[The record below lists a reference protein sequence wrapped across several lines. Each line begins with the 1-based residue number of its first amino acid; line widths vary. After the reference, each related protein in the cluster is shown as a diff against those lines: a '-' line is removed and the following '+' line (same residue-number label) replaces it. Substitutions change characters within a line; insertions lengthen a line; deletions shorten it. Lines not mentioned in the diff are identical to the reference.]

1 MIEYFED
8 VKKIISKLFE
18 IDADSIDEES
28 YLSTDLNISE
38 LDLEDLIASI
48 EDKYQIEIP
57 QEEYL
62 KFHQVADIVTYLYE
76 NVDQSWTI
84 SDTSKRHWH

>member
-8 VKKIISKLFE
+8 VKKIISRQFDIE
-18 IDADSIDEES
+18 EDTIEEES
-28 YLSTDLNISE
+28 FFLTDLNISE
-38 LDLEDLIASI
+38 LDLEDLISTI
-48 EDKYQIEIP
+48 EDKFQIEIP

-76 NVDQSWTI
+76 NVDQP
-84 SDTSKRHWH
+84 

>member
-8 VKKIISKLFE
+8 IKKLVSRQFD
-18 IDADSIDEES
+18 IDADTIEEES
-28 YLSTDLNISE
+28 FLSTDLSISE
-38 LDLEDLIASI
+38 LDLEDLIATI

-62 KFHQVADIVTYLYE
+62 KFHQVEDIVTYLYE
-76 NVDQSWTI
+76 NVDQP
-84 SDTSKRHWH
+84 

>member
-8 VKKIISKLFE
+8 VRKIISKLFD
-18 IDADSIDEES
+18 IDSDSIEEES
-28 YLSTDLNISE
+28 FLSSDLSISE

-48 EDKYQIEIP
+48 EDKYQIEIS

-62 KFHQVADIVTYLYE
+62 KFHQVTDIVTYLYE
-76 NVDQSWTI
+76 NVDQP
-84 SDTSKRHWH
+84 

>member
-18 IDADSIDEES
+18 MDADVIDEES

-38 LDLEDLIASI
+38 LDIEDLIAVI

-76 NVDQSWTI
+76 NVDQS
-84 SDTSKRHWH
+84 

>member
-8 VKKIISKLFE
+8 IKKLVSRQFD
-18 IDADSIDEES
+18 IDLDTIEEES
-28 YLSTDLNISE
+28 FLSTDLNISE
-38 LDLEDLIASI
+38 LDLEDLIATI

-62 KFHQVADIVTYLYE
+62 KFHQVEDIVNYLYE
-76 NVDQSWTI
+76 NVDQP
-84 SDTSKRHWH
+84 

>member
-18 IDADSIDEES
+18 IEADSIDEES

-38 LDLEDLIASI
+38 LDIEDLIGEI

-76 NVDQSWTI
+76 NVDQP
-84 SDTSKRHWH
+84 

>member
-8 VKKIISKLFE
+8 IKKIISKLFDIE
-18 IDADSIDEES
+18 ADSIEEES
-28 YLSTDLNISE
+28 YLSSDLNISE

-48 EDKYQIEIP
+48 EDKYQLNIP

-76 NVDQSWTI
+76 NIDQS
-84 SDTSKRHWH
+84 

>member
-8 VKKIISKLFE
+8 VRKIISKLFD
-18 IDADSIDEES
+18 IDSDSIEEES
-28 YLSTDLNISE
+28 FLSSDLSISE

-62 KFHQVADIVTYLYE
+62 KFHQVTDIVTYLYE
-76 NVDQSWTI
+76 NVDQP
-84 SDTSKRHWH
+84 